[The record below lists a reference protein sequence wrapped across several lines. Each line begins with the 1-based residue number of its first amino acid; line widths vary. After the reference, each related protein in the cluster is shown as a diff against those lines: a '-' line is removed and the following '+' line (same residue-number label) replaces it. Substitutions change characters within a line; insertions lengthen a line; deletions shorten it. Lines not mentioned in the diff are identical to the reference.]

1 MLGAACWW
9 RRNSRTSNQRGTTKD
24 NTLQK
29 ELLGN
34 AVGGPNCKEEPV
46 HVWIQAVHAV
56 EVVMANKQSFTPEEW
71 TKILVGTMLAGMA
84 VSSAD
89 PSDLWGLIKEGSA
102 SSSAMAAAKSD
113 AHSNELV
120 KAVVADFETPEG
132 RSTVRDALR
141 KQFAGAEPADLVQG
155 SIEILREV
163 STVLAAKAPGDAPA
177 FKAWLNDTSRKVAE
191 ASAERG
197 GVQVSDAEK
206 AMLAEISKALGT
218 TV

>member
-1 MLGAACWW
+1 
-9 RRNSRTSNQRGTTKD
+9 
-24 NTLQK
+24 
-29 ELLGN
+29 
-34 AVGGPNCKEEPV
+34 
-46 HVWIQAVHAV
+46 
-56 EVVMANKQSFTPEEW
+56 MANKQSFTPEEW

-84 VSSAD
+84 VSAAD
-89 PSDLWGLIKEGSA
+89 PSELWGLIREGSA

-113 AHSNELV
+113 TRSNELV

-141 KQFAGAEPADLVQG
+141 ERFAGAKPADVVQG
-155 SIEILREV
+155 SLEILREI

-177 FKAWLNDTSRKVAE
+177 FKAWLNDISRKVAE
-191 ASAERG
+191 ASPELG
-197 GVQVSDAEK
+197 GVQVSDAEE